1 MANRLCGYAHV
12 NFQPFTVNTAV
23 MLFSIQYIYYYS
35 AVKDCTISKEKP
47 DYFASTMYTGQLYNY
62 CTQTMIPGCVR
73 VRVLYHKTEPAT
85 YVAAATSLRYM
96 SGFYI
101 FTDLYLGQK
110 SNKYRC
116 IWSSQEWLVFL
127 MLIFWLILGKC
138 IRYSSYLW
146 LPRVPIVRDN
156 WPIVYDSI

>member
-73 VRVLYHKTEPAT
+73 VLYHKTEPTT
-85 YVAAATSLRYM
+85 YGAVTTSLY
-96 SGFYI
+96 GICPAFTYLLTYI
-101 FTDLYLGQK
+101 WDRSRT
-110 SNKYRC
+110 KYRC

>member
-62 CTQTMIPGCVR
+62 CTQTMIPGCVQYEYCTIKR
-73 VRVLYHKTEPAT
+73 
-85 YVAAATSLRYM
+85 S
-96 SGFYI
+96 
-101 FTDLYLGQK
+101 
-110 SNKYRC
+110 
-116 IWSSQEWLVFL
+116 
-127 MLIFWLILGKC
+127 
-138 IRYSSYLW
+138 
-146 LPRVPIVRDN
+146 LPRMELLLRRYGICPAFTYLLTYIWDRSRTNTVASDQAR
-156 WPIVYDSI
+156 SGLFF